1 MIPRLSL
8 GEGSLHSRGHDT
20 MAEVSSV
27 TTPTLEQLLKNYQR
41 VKEIIQAEDFWER
54 VPEKAREFSPENLEN
69 LVKYAYFAG
78 FIDMSQVLRLLFLT
92 KKDRGPLLQKWYEQ
106 IREAGCWLC

>member
-1 MIPRLSL
+1 MVQV
-8 GEGSLHSRGHDT
+8 GSVR
-20 MAEVSSV
+20 
-27 TTPTLEQLLKNYQR
+27 TPTEEQLREHYQR

-78 FIDMSQVLRLLFLT
+78 FIDMRQVLQLLFLT
-92 KKDRGPLLQKWYEQ
+92 KKDRAPLLQKWYEQ

>member
-1 MIPRLSL
+1 
-8 GEGSLHSRGHDT
+8 
-20 MAEVSSV
+20 MAQVGSV
-27 TTPTLEQLLKNYQR
+27 TTPTEEQLREHYQR

-78 FIDMSQVLRLLFLT
+78 FIDMRQVLQLLFLT
-92 KKDRGPLLQKWYEQ
+92 KKDRAALLQKWYEQ

>member
-1 MIPRLSL
+1 MQA
-8 GEGSLHSRGHDT
+8 HY
-20 MAEVSSV
+20 A
-27 TTPTLEQLLKNYQR
+27 Q
-41 VKEIIQAEDFWER
+41 VKQIIQAEDFWER

-78 FIDMSQVLRLLFLT
+78 FIDMSQVIRLLFL
-92 KKDRGPLLQKWYEQ
+92 KKGDRARLLQKWYDQ